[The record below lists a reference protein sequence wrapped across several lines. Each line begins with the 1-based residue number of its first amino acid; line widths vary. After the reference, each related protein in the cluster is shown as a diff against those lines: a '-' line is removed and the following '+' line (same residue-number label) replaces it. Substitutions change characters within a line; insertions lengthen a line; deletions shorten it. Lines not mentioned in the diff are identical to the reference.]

1 MDKKS
6 FIVAAISVFNA
17 EKTIARAVLS
27 AQKHADRVLV
37 CDDGSSDMTAGVAE
51 HLRLVLGAENMF
63 ILKCLRVFRV

>member
-6 FIVAAISVFNA
+6 LIVAAISVFNE

-37 CDDGSSDMTAGVAE
+37 CDDGSSDMTVG
-51 HLRLVLGAENMF
+51 N
-63 ILKCLRVFRV
+63 C